1 METSEGFETEG
12 SAPEQVRAVE
22 RGRGGPVG
30 GGLAER
36 EGPSNLLGGGCTLH
50 ATRHRTDGPEAL
62 GTGETQ
68 AAGEG
73 LGARARKG
81 ARSGE
86 SGRLERTGRR

>member
-1 METSEGFETEG
+1 M
-12 SAPEQVRAVE
+12 AAWL
-22 RGRGGPVG
+22 RGRALQTCWVAAALCTQQGIGP
-30 GGLAER
+30 
-36 EGPSNLLGGGCTLH
+36 
-50 ATRHRTDGPEAL
+50 DGPEAL

>member
-12 SAPEQVRAVE
+12 SAPEQVREVE

-50 ATRHRTDGPEAL
+50 ATRHRT
-62 GTGETQ
+62 GETQ